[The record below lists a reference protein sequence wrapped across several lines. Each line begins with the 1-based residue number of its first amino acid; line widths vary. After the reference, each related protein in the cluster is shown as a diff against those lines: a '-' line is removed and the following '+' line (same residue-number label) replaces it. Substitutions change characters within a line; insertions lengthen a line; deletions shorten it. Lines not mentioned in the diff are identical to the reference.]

1 MKRPI
6 AEMEAELLEIEK
18 EVKFYITHPKKR
30 PVRGDSDEWKH
41 YEYIWQRYNNLR
53 LNINQRKNSHFQLD
67 I

>member
-41 YEYIWQRYNNLR
+41 YEYISQRYNNLR
-53 LNINQRKNSHFQLD
+53 LNINQRKNSRFQLD